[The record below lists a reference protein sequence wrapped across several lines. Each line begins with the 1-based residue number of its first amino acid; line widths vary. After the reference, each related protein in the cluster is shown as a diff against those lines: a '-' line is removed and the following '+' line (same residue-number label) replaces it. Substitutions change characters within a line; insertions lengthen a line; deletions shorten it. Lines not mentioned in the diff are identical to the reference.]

1 MANIALKTTF
11 IQDAITEM
19 VRRMVTRFN
28 PERVIIFG
36 SHARGTAGLDSDV
49 NLLVVMHPHGS
60 KRARVVE
67 IYGLLA
73 GMGVPK
79 DVIVV
84 TPEEFE
90 AYRDALGTVIR
101 TAHQEGNVLYDRAA

>member
-1 MANIALKTTF
+1 
-11 IQDAITEM
+11 M
-19 VRRMVTRFN
+19 VRRIVTRFN

-36 SHARGTAGLDSDV
+36 SHARGTAGPDSDV
-49 NLLVVMHPHGS
+49 DLLVVMHPHGS
-60 KRARVVE
+60 KRARAVE

-90 AYRDALGTVIR
+90 AYRDAPGTVIR
-101 TAHQEGNVLYDRAA
+101 TARQEGKVLYDRAA